1 MPVVHHLARSLR
13 ILHTR
18 AAAENPVSIADFQ
31 RIYSEQRIGDQLK
44 YYRKQEQRALPLL
57 RRLRRVFWISTWLAM
72 ACVATYAVTLSM
84 DVHAAAWLQT
94 TVFSFLPVSLPVAAA
109 ATISIISIN
118 DLQRRVARYRD
129 MQAALESSRAQIT
142 YCATWNSLERVVL
155 RTERALLQEV
165 IEWHSLASFSESH

>member
-1 MPVVHHLARSLR
+1 MQKFPVEFSVR
-13 ILHTR
+13 
-18 AAAENPVSIADFQ
+18 
-31 RIYSEQRIGDQLK
+31 
-44 YYRKQEQRALPLL
+44 
-57 RRLRRVFWISTWLAM
+57 
-72 ACVATYAVTLSM
+72 TYAITLSLH
-84 DVHAAAWLQT
+84 VHAPAWLQT

-129 MQAALESSRAQIT
+129 MQATLEASRAQII
-142 YCATWNSLERVVL
+142 YCSTWNSLERVVL